1 MDVEKSANFISLSN
15 DGKISSNVALEE
27 GESTSVKCFDPDTS
41 TERFSWHDDY
51 RKRILEEIFV
61 LSPYLNSCE
70 HKELASNLG
79 MEKKT
84 LQKWFKNKR
93 YRLRKKQATQ
103 ACCPHVND
111 PVQSSSA
118 AASSSSLFH
127 QEEYLSCHTSSE

>member
-1 MDVEKSANFISLSN
+1 MINLIFDLSN
-15 DGKISSNVALEE
+15 LHDYDNDDEDVSLIDLFFFYCLFSEGKN
-27 GESTSVKCFDPDTS
+27 TSVKCFDPDTS

-84 LQKWFKNKR
+84 LQVCKI
-93 YRLRKKQATQ
+93 
-103 ACCPHVND
+103 
-111 PVQSSSA
+111 
-118 AASSSSLFH
+118 
-127 QEEYLSCHTSSE
+127 